1 MAKKLITLRVKEK
14 DLKALER
21 VLRQQ
26 ASTVDWNFV
35 NSQLKG
41 IPHISH

>member
-1 MAKKLITLRVKEK
+1 VSQSH
-14 DLKALER
+14 LKALER
-21 VLRQQ
+21 MLRQQ
-26 ASTVDWNFV
+26 ASTVNWNFV